1 MRSLFLK
8 ASLSLI
14 LMMNLLTKEEKIKK
28 GILDRVLEKAISRKL
43 LVFGTAT
50 GLMMWDGLDSET
62 WGMIAI
68 VYIGGQAVVD
78 TMKAYKFGV
87 GE

>member
-14 LMMNLLTKEEKIKK
+14 LMMNLLTKEEKMKK

-78 TMKAYKFGV
+78 TMRAYKFGV

>member
-28 GILDRVLEKAISRKL
+28 EILDRVLEKAISRKL